1 MHYVAIVA
9 RRAWQYNLNTL
20 KHKNI
25 SDMTTSLKTKFA
37 GLELSS
43 PIIASASPL
52 TATPEQC
59 LELEKA
65 GAAAI
70 VVKSI
75 FEESIA
81 HNSQE
86 LSDTLSHGEESD
98 YLDGYI
104 AEQMV
109 GEWRNTLGGIKA
121 LCSIP
126 IIASI
131 ACRSMEV
138 WERYTKVATEMGVDA
153 IELNLM
159 NVGRC
164 TRHTP
169 YGETEYQM
177 TRTVEVVRNITKL
190 PIIVKLA
197 SNMTNPAALVDRL
210 KAVGANGVVLF
221 NRPYPVDIDIDKR
234 EYITGQ
240 ALTSIYNL
248 ATPLRWTGILSA
260 EIPSIDYA
268 LSGGVQSWRDVVK
281 AVLAGASAVE
291 ICSTLYH
298 NGLEHIEVMKRG
310 LEKWQEE
317 HFEESVDGY
326 KGRMNA
332 LRGSYSKELLR
343 AHYLHFKS

>member
-1 MHYVAIVA
+1 LDD
-9 RRAWQYNLNTL
+9 YNKKLYIMN
-20 KHKNI
+20 
-25 SDMTTSLKTKFA
+25 TSLKTTFA

-59 LELEKA
+59 RALEDA

-81 HNSQE
+81 HNSRQ
-86 LSDTLSHGEESD
+86 LSDTISHGEEFD

-104 AEQMV
+104 SEQMV
-109 GEWRNTLGGIKA
+109 SEWRTSLRDIKKV
-121 LCSIP
+121 CSIP

-131 ACRSMEV
+131 ACHNQETWV
-138 WERYTKVATEMGVDA
+138 RYAQVAAEEGVDA
-153 IELNLM
+153 IELNMM

-169 YGETEYQM
+169 YGETEQQM
-177 TRTVEVVRNITKL
+177 VNAVTAVRAAITL

-197 SNMTNPAALVDRL
+197 SNMTNPAALVDRV
-210 KAVGANGVVLF
+210 KAIGADGVVLF
-221 NRPYPVDIDIDKR
+221 NRPYPVDIDIETR
-234 EYITGQ
+234 QYITGQ

-260 EIPSIDYA
+260 EIPAMDYA
-268 LSGGVQSWRDVVK
+268 LSGGIQSWPDVVK
-281 AVLAGASAVE
+281 AIMAGAKAVE

-298 NGLEHIEVMKRG
+298 NGLDHIEVIKRG
-310 LEKWQEE
+310 LEEWQQS
-317 HFEESVDGY
+317 HFEESIESYRG
-326 KGRMNA
+326 KMNA
-332 LRGSYSKELLR
+332 THENYANDLLK

>member
-1 MHYVAIVA
+1 M
-9 RRAWQYNLNTL
+9 
-20 KHKNI
+20 K
-25 SDMTTSLKTKFA
+25 TSLKTMFA

-59 LELEKA
+59 RALEDA

-86 LSDTLSHGEESD
+86 LSDSISHGEEFD

-109 GEWRNTLGGIKA
+109 SEWRTALRGIKEA
-121 LCSIP
+121 CKIP

-131 ACRSMEV
+131 ACRNQDTWV
-138 WERYTKVATEMGVDA
+138 RYAQVAVEEGIDA
-153 IELNLM
+153 VELNMM

-169 YGETEYQM
+169 YGETEQQM
-177 TRTVEVVRNITKL
+177 ANAVKAVRAAVSV

-197 SNMTNPAALVDRL
+197 SNMTNPAAMVDRL
-210 KAVGANGVVLF
+210 EAIGADGVVLF
-221 NRPYPVDIDIDKR
+221 NRPYPVDIDIEKR

-260 EIPSIDYA
+260 EIPAMDYA
-268 LSGGVQSWRDVVK
+268 LSGGVQSWEDVVK
-281 AVLAGASAVE
+281 AILAGASAVE

-298 NGLEHIEVMKRG
+298 NGLNHIEVMKRG
-310 LEKWQEE
+310 LAEWQEN
-317 HFEESVDGY
+317 HFEESAESY
-326 KGRMNA
+326 RGRMNA
-332 LRGSYSKELLR
+332 ANGNYANDLLK
-343 AHYLHFKS
+343 AHYLHFKA